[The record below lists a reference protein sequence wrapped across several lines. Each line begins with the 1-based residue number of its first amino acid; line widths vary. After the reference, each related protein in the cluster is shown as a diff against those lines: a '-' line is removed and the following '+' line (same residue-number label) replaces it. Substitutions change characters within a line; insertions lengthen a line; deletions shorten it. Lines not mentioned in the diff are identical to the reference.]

1 MTLTLNRPRLARLL
15 TDGLDPKN
23 VITAL
28 CLLVG
33 AHYGWSGVGWGT
45 LAIFFC
51 AVIPIVFIVAT
62 GEKRTFADRHVPE
75 RARRMIVI
83 PVIILSV
90 LSCLALMVV
99 GEAPAPLLSM
109 VGAMLATIAAIWPV
123 TKFTKISVHTAV
135 LTGAL
140 AMLGLLYG
148 PWWILSAALVPLV
161 AWSRAQLKDHTPA
174 QTVAGAVLGALVA
187 APVFALGL

>member
-1 MTLTLNRPRLARLL
+1 MTRQRTAQLL
-15 TDGLDPKN
+15 TDLVDPKN

-28 CLLVG
+28 CLAVG
-33 AHYGWSGVGWGT
+33 VHYGWNGIGWAV
-45 LAIFFC
+45 LAIVFC

-62 GEKRTFADRHVPE
+62 GKDKTWRDRHVPD

-83 PVIILSV
+83 PVIVMSV
-90 LSCLALMVV
+90 LTCLTLMVV
-99 GEAPAPLLSM
+99 GNAPGPILSM
-109 VGAMLATIAAIWPV
+109 VGAMLATLAVLWPI
-123 TKFTKISVHTAV
+123 TKYTKISFHTAV

-161 AWSRAQLKDHTPA
+161 AWSRAQLKDHTPG
-174 QTVAGAVLGALVA
+174 QTVAGAVLGAVVA
-187 APVFALGL
+187 GPVFLLGL